1 MKQISDDQVSR
12 AARNIISQH
21 AEVVRQLNTTM
32 SGSTEEFSSTAD
44 EMREAAASVVREI
57 EFARGEVRRAV
68 LELPAETR
76 NSADAMRR
84 VVTDQITALNAL
96 ADVVK
101 RQSSSLAMSGPGI
114 YVPPDAG
121 GRSPGKTKGT
131 ASIAASQRTSGARKT
146 ERSVEAS
153 EDTSAP
159 AEETGSVRRFLGDL
173 LSSDADTPVARE
185 KPSRKSKK
193 TARHHLTARPAVP
206 RKHLS
211 PS

>member
-1 MKQISDDQVSR
+1 M
-12 AARNIISQH
+12 SQH

-114 YVPPDAG
+114 YVPPEAG
-121 GRSPGKTKGT
+121 GDR
-131 ASIAASQRTSGARKT
+131 
-146 ERSVEAS
+146 
-153 EDTSAP
+153 
-159 AEETGSVRRFLGDL
+159 
-173 LSSDADTPVARE
+173 RE
-185 KPSRKSKK
+185 KLRAPRPLLHHSKRPVPRNPNAALLQVQRLRLLQKIQVQSGGFLATCCLPTQTPLSRAKNLHKNRK
-193 TARHHLTARPAVP
+193 RMLHRRKARPAGP
-206 RKHLS
+206 RRRLS